1 VGLGIAVKLIERG
14 TPSLRESGR
23 GPVRGRWETRSWAV
37 MAPLRARAGY
47 FRLYGAGR
55 TTVLPSI
62 VTAPATSAAP
72 ASALP
77 FTTVPLT

>member
-1 VGLGIAVKLIERG
+1 
-14 TPSLRESGR
+14 
-23 GPVRGRWETRSWAV
+23 

-77 FTTVPLT
+77 FSTVPLTVDQITTNNVPGALAFLKAHGC

>member
-1 VGLGIAVKLIERG
+1 
-14 TPSLRESGR
+14 
-23 GPVRGRWETRSWAV
+23 

-77 FTTVPLT
+77 FTTVPLTSVIDVANSCTDTTGTEG